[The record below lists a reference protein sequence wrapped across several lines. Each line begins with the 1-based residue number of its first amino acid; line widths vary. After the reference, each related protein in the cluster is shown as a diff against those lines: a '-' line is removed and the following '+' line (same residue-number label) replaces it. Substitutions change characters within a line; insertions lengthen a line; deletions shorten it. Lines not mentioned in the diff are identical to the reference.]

1 MIQQKYSDEELV
13 TKVLEDDTALFELI
27 IRRNNPYLY
36 RIGKMYRFSHEDIE
50 DLMQET
56 YIEVYKNLKKF
67 ANRSS
72 FRTWISKIMFHKCYH
87 SSHNWTVKN
96 VESLEDHPIYF
107 QNLPSKETLD
117 NVMNNEMNSVI
128 ENALLK
134 VPMDHR
140 SVFIFR
146 EINGLSVAETAHI
159 LEISEGN
166 VKVRLTRA
174 KTFLRTEIEKF
185 YNKEEIFN
193 FNLIYCDA
201 IVNRVMEDIKTLK
214 IE

>member
-87 SSHNWTVKN
+87 KSHNWTAKN
-96 VESLEDHPIYF
+96 VESLEDHLVYF

-134 VPMDHR
+134 IPIDYR

-159 LEISEGN
+159 LEISESN
-166 VKVRLTRA
+166 VKVRLSRA
-174 KTFLRTEIEKF
+174 KTFLRAEIEKF

-201 IVNRVMEDIKTLK
+201 IVNRVMATIKTLE